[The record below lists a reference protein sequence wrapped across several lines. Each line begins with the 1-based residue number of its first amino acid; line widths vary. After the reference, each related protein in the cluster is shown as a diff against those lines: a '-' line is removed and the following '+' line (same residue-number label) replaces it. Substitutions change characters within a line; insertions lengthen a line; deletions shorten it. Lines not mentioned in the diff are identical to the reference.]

1 MYERVDVHKTSGVY
15 KIHRR
20 MEEYVYGYLS
30 EFIYG
35 SIDGIITT
43 FSIVAGSAGGNLA
56 QRVILVLGIS
66 NVLSDGYSMGISRY
80 LSALAEEEQGLIQHE
95 KPAWVAGL
103 ITFLSFV
110 IVGMMPI
117 LPFVFIRDRSTAN
130 KTALGVATLMFF
142 MIGVIKGW
150 VIETYTKDTP
160 KTIDTTCP
168 RTKLLVHLGNS
179 GTKTMFIG
187 LSAAM
192 ISYGVGRWIG

>member
-1 MYERVDVHKTSGVY
+1 
-15 KIHRR
+15 
-20 MEEYVYGYLS
+20 MEHYVYGYLS

-35 SIDGIITT
+35 SIDGIVTT

-130 KTALGVATLMFF
+130 KTALGIATLMFF
-142 MIGVIKGW
+142 MIGIIKGW
-150 VIETYTKDTP
+150 VIETYRDGTTQ
-160 KTIDTTCP
+160 KTSP
-168 RTKLLVHLGNS
+168 PQKSMVVHLGNS
-179 GTKTMFIG
+179 GAKIMFIG
-187 LSAAM
+187 LSAAA

>member
-1 MYERVDVHKTSGVY
+1 MIGMER
-15 KIHRR
+15 
-20 MEEYVYGYLS
+20 YLS

-80 LSALAEEEQGLIQHE
+80 LSALAEEEQELITHE
-95 KPAWVAGL
+95 KPPWLAGV

-110 IVGMMPI
+110 IVGMLPI
-117 LPFVFIRDRSTAN
+117 LPFVFIRKRSTAN
-130 KTALGVATLMFF
+130 KTALIVATIMFF

-150 VIETYTKDTP
+150 VIKTYHGKEPAMYGIVEKDGKDGKKGESTKYLNSTENG
-160 KTIDTTCP
+160 ID
-168 RTKLLVHLGNS
+168 LGRS
-179 GTKTMFIG
+179 GLKTMFIG
-187 LSAAM
+187 LSAAA

>member
-1 MYERVDVHKTSGVY
+1 
-15 KIHRR
+15 

-35 SIDGIITT
+35 SIDGIVTT

-80 LSALAEEEQGLIQHE
+80 LSALVEEEQGLIQHE

-130 KTALGVATLMFF
+130 KTALGIATLMFF
-142 MIGVIKGW
+142 MIGIIKGW
-150 VIETYTKDTP
+150 VIETYNKDTP
-160 KTIDTTCP
+160 KTIDSTRS
-168 RTKLLVHLGNS
+168 RTKQLVHLGNS
-179 GTKTMFIG
+179 GAKTMFIG
-187 LSAAM
+187 LSAAL